1 MDRVELA
8 RRRHLAAEQPP
19 QLGLQDVADER
30 TLAAARHARHADQ
43 EPQRDLDIDALEVVV
58 PHALE
63 PECLA
68 RRLSA
73 IGGEVDRVAAREKRS
88 RDAPLARRDVVG
100 RARCHDLTAP
110 LAGAWSEVDHPVG
123 RPDRV
128 FVVLHHHDRVA
139 LIAESL
145 ERPEEFDV
153 VAGMEADRR
162 LVEHVEHAREPR
174 TDLRGEPDPLAF
186 APGERRRLAVEG
198 EVAEADLIEEREP
211 ARDLL
216 HEFDGDHP
224 LGVVEHERGEK
235 HAGVGDRQPAQGVE
249 REFGG
254 RG

>member
-8 RRRHLAAEQPP
+8 RRGHLAAEQPP
-19 QLGLQDVADER
+19 QFGLEHVAHER
-30 TLAAARHARHADQ
+30 ALAAARHARHAD
-43 EPQRDLDIDALEVVV
+43 EHAQRDLDIDALEVVV
-58 PHALE
+58 PHALQA
-63 PECLA
+63 ECLA

-73 IGGEVDRVAAREKRS
+73 VGREVDRVAAREKRS
-88 RDAPLARRDVVG
+88 RNAPLAVGDVVG
-100 RARCHDLTAP
+100 RARRHHLAP
-110 LAGAWSEVDHPVG
+110 ALARPRPKIDHPVG
-123 RPDRV
+123 GPDRV
-128 FVVLHHHDRVA
+128 FVVLDHHDRVA

-145 ERPEEFDV
+145 ERAEELDV
-153 VAGMEADRR
+153 VAGVEADRR

-174 TDLRGEPDPLAF
+174 ADLGGEPDPLAL
-186 APGERRRLAVEG
+186 ASRERRCLAVEG

-211 ARDLL
+211 ARDLF